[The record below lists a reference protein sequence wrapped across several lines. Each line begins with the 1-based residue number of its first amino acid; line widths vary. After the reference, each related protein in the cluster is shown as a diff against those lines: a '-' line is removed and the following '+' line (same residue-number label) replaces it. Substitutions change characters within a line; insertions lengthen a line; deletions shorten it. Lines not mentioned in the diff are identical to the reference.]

1 MLGLYLQFKDNH
13 KELTSKKNLFNEIK
27 LSLISLSPFILFFL
41 YINSYLI
48 VNHTTVETYGGLK
61 LFFTFFIAPLTL
73 IPGIVTAIIAFIRTI
88 KIVINFKKCKISIWQ
103 IILSFILSLTSILI
117 WLYVILLIIK
127 LLIICLLFGI
137 I

>member
-1 MLGLYLQFKDNH
+1 MLGLYLQFKDNY
-13 KELTSKKNLFNEIK
+13 KELTSKKNLFKEII
-27 LSLISLSPFILFFL
+27 LSLISLLPFILFQLF
-41 YINSYLI
+41 INIFLI

-103 IILSFILSLTSILI
+103 IVLSFLLSLASILI
-117 WLYVILLIIK
+117 WVYISLVIIK
-127 LLIICLLFGI
+127 LLIIYLLI
-137 I
+137 KVL